1 MLLAHKYY
9 LVYNNL
15 TNIDMGIFIDSR
27 PSKPSPI
34 MEYEVVKVPGG
45 KTLYRER
52 GYDDIEITVDFNF
65 ISRKPALWDKDWRK
79 VKKWLL
85 SKDNNKL
92 KFGDDLEGY
101 YKVNS
106 IQIDTPER
114 ILRQHGKFSVTFT
127 CEPYFYLDCD
137 EMEIVNGQTIHND
150 HQVSRPIYRITG
162 NGELTLTIN
171 GKEIKVNV
179 GQETIIDTEKGL
191 TYRQGVINN
200 TTLTGNYEDLYL
212 QEGENTFV
220 LTPTTPNAVFHVF
233 ITPNWRCV

>member
-1 MLLAHKYY
+1 MFNYF

-15 TNIDMGIFIDSR
+15 RSTDLRIRIESR

-52 GYDDIEITVDFNF
+52 GYDDIEITVNFNF

-79 VKKWLL
+79 IKKWLL
-85 SKDNNKL
+85 SKNNNKL

-101 YKVNS
+101 YKVNKVE
-106 IQIDTPER
+106 IDTPER

-137 EMEIVNGQTIHND
+137 EMEIVTGQTIHND
-150 HQVSRPIYRITG
+150 HEISMPIYRITG
-162 NGELTLTIN
+162 NGELTITIN
-171 GKEIKVNV
+171 NKPIKVNV
-179 GQETIIDTEKGL
+179 GQETKIDTELGL
-191 TYRQGVINN
+191 TYRDNQINN
-200 TTLTGNYEDLYL
+200 VSLTGNYEDLYL
-212 QEGENTFV
+212 QEGENTFT
-220 LTPTTPNAVFHVF
+220 LTPTNPQQVFRVF
-233 ITPNWRCV
+233 VTPNWRCL